1 MTPKAAKKERWVRAR
16 PLSQAPHAE
25 DWQGKAVDSA
35 KDDFFAEAFR
45 LSSHPIGITDLET
58 GVCLE
63 INDAGLATF
72 GFHRD
77 EVIGKTALMRG
88 IWPDPHDRA
97 KLIGRLKAEGSVR
110 NLEVSMRM
118 KDGTLRQFL
127 ISTELI
133 TLRERPC
140 LLTIGNDITERK
152 RVEEALRRTHDELEQ
167 RVRKRTADV
176 ERANATMRDSEERFR
191 LFIEHVPAA
200 IAMFDRHMR
209 YLAASRRWMEDYH
222 LTGAILGRSHYDV
235 LPEISSQWKEIH
247 RRGLAGEILS
257 ADEDRFVREDGS
269 SQWITWDVRPWH
281 SGDEVG
287 GIVIATEDVTA
298 RVEAQN
304 ALHEREERS
313 DQVIRLANF
322 GIFDHDHRTGKA
334 YWSPAMREI
343 YGLGPDDP
351 ASFEGYIQL
360 LHPEDR
366 ETVVLAIMQAQD
378 PAGDDLFSVEHRV
391 LHRDGSVRWV
401 NFRSWTL
408 FDNEGPERRPT
419 RTLGAMI
426 DITKRKQAEEALRI
440 SERRFASFMDN
451 LHGFAWIKD
460 AEGRYLYI
468 NRLFEESLIKELDW
482 KEKTARELWSQ
493 EIAVHYELNDRK
505 VWETRV
511 PLHTVEPFVQ
521 DGELRHALV
530 SKFPILDHKGAPAL
544 LGGVAVDITERKQ
557 AEEALHRNQLELHQQ
572 QVQLEE
578 LTSKLLAAQEHE
590 RQRIARD
597 LHDDVSQRLAAL
609 VLEVA
614 SLEHHPSTVP
624 GELTRALS
632 PLREQLEELSDDVH
646 TLAYRL
652 HPSLLEHAGLRPA
665 VEEHVHQVSRRTG
678 LPIHLKIL
686 DVPNVVPLDQA
697 TCLFRVMQES
707 VQNVVKHAQ
716 ATTVTVQLRGSS
728 KGVGLSVIDNGKGF
742 DPRDLRTHQQGLGL
756 SSMEERLRQ
765 LHGFFRIQSR
775 PSHGTKV
782 CAWVPCEVEV
792 S

>member
-1 MTPKAAKKERWVRAR
+1 MTPKAAKRERWVRAR
-16 PLSQAPHAE
+16 SLSQAPQAD
-25 DWQGKAVDSA
+25 DWQGKAVESA
-35 KDDFFAEAFR
+35 KDNFFAEAFR
-45 LSSHPIGITDLET
+45 LSPHPIGITELET

-63 INDAGLATF
+63 INDACLAIFGLC
-72 GFHRD
+72 RD
-77 EVIGKTALMRG
+77 EVIGKTTLMLG

-97 KLIGRLKAEGSVR
+97 RLIDRLKSEGSVR
-110 NLEVSMRM
+110 NLDVSMRM
-118 KDGTLRQFL
+118 KNGELRQFL
-127 ISTELI
+127 ISTDLI
-133 TLRERPC
+133 TLRGKPC

-152 RVEEALRRTHDELEQ
+152 RVEEALHRTHEELEQ
-167 RVRKRTADV
+167 RVRERTVDL
-176 ERANATMRDSEERFR
+176 ERTNAAMRDSEERFR

-200 IAMFDRHMR
+200 TAMFDRNMR
-209 YLAASRRWMEDYH
+209 YLAASRRWMEDYR
-222 LTGAILGRSHYDV
+222 LSGAILGRSHYDV
-235 LPEISSQWKEIH
+235 LPAISSRWKEIH
-247 RRGLAGEILS
+247 RRGLAGETLR
-257 ADEDRFVREDGS
+257 ADEDRFVRDDGS
-269 SQWITWDVRPWH
+269 TQWITWDVRPWY

-304 ALHEREERS
+304 ALHERKERS
-313 DQVIRLANF
+313 DQVIQLANF
-322 GIFDHDHRTGKA
+322 GIFDHDHRTGKV

-343 YGLGPDDP
+343 YGVGPNDP
-351 ASFEGYIQL
+351 ISFEGYIQL

-366 ETVVLAIMQAQD
+366 ETVVRAIKQAQD
-378 PAGDDLFSVEHRV
+378 SAGDDLFSVEHRV

-401 NFRSWTL
+401 SFRSWTL
-408 FDNEGPERRPT
+408 FDNEWPERRPT

-426 DITKRKQAEEALRI
+426 DITKRKQAEEAL
-440 SERRFASFMDN
+440 
-451 LHGFAWIKD
+451 
-460 AEGRYLYI
+460 
-468 NRLFEESLIKELDW
+468 
-482 KEKTARELWSQ
+482 
-493 EIAVHYELNDRK
+493 
-505 VWETRV
+505 
-511 PLHTVEPFVQ
+511 
-521 DGELRHALV
+521 
-530 SKFPILDHKGAPAL
+530 
-544 LGGVAVDITERKQ
+544 
-557 AEEALHRNQLELHQQ
+557 HRNQLELHLQ

-590 RQRIARD
+590 RKRIARD

-614 SLEHHPSTVP
+614 SLEHRPSPVP
-624 GELTRALS
+624 GELARSLA
-632 PLREQLEELSDDVH
+632 PLREQLEQLSDDVH

-665 VEEHVHQVSRRTG
+665 VEDHVHQVSRRTG

-686 DVPNVVPLDQA
+686 DVPNAVPLDQA

-716 ATTVTVQLRGSS
+716 AKTVTVQLRGSS

-742 DPRDLRTHQQGLGL
+742 DPQDLRAHQQGLGL

-775 PSHGTKV
+775 PSLGTKV

-792 S
+792 A